1 MTDSQ
6 AESSDK
12 LFRVLATGDCV
23 GRPGRRLLREEL
35 PRLRRERQIDFVIA
49 NIENATNGFGLSVK
63 NAEELLACEIDV
75 LTSGDHIRDRRE
87 VDKILSEQ
95 PRLLRP
101 HNYEDM
107 PGSGIAL
114 ITHSSGL
121 KIGVANLMGRAFLAD
136 HGNPLMWADRCM
148 EELEGADLI
157 FVDLHAEATAEKV
170 AMGWYLDGRATAVF
184 GTHTHVQTG
193 DETVLPKGTGYLTDL
208 GFVGGHKSVLGRQIE
223 RVHNY
228 MLQRGK
234 TYMEVE
240 NDWPRIDGA
249 IFTVD
254 LESKRCVSV
263 ERIQHAPDWAES
275 SA

>member
-1 MTDSQ
+1 MS
-6 AESSDK
+6 ESNPNY
-12 LFRVLATGDCV
+12 FRVLATGDCV

-35 PRLRRERQIDFVIA
+35 PRLREAKQIDFVIA

-75 LTSGDHIRDRRE
+75 LSSGDHIKDRRE
-87 VDKILSEQ
+87 IDAILAST

-101 HNYEDM
+101 HNYDDM
-107 PGSGIAL
+107 PGSGVVIIEHA
-114 ITHSSGL
+114 SGL

-136 HGNPLMWADRCM
+136 HGNPLTWADRCM
-148 EELEGADLI
+148 EELKEADLV

-170 AMGWYLDGRATAVF
+170 ALGWYLDGRATGVF

-193 DETVLPKGTGYLTDL
+193 DETVLPEGTGYLTDL
-208 GFVGGHKSVLGRQIE
+208 GFVGGHRSVLGRQVE

-234 TYMEVE
+234 TYMEVASE
-240 NDWPRIDGA
+240 WPRIDGA

-254 LESKRCVSV
+254 LATKRCISV
-263 ERIQHAPDWAES
+263 ERVQHAPGEGW
-275 SA
+275 